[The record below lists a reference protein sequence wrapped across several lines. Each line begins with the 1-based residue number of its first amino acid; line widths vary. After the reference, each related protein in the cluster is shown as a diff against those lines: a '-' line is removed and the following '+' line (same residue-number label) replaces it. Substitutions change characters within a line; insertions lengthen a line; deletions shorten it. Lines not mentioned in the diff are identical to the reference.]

1 VRVVSLVPSATE
13 IAAALGVA
21 DRLVGVTHDCDYP
34 PEIRSLPKVT
44 RSTIPPGST
53 SGEIDRLVRTAGAQG
68 ESTFHLDGEVLRALR
83 PDVILG
89 QTICRVCAVTL
100 AQVPRDLP
108 TSPFVV
114 PLDAES
120 LEGVFAD
127 VARVAEALAV
137 PERGAALVRSLRAR
151 LATVAAR
158 VSGVP
163 RPSVACLE
171 WLEPIFNGGH
181 WVPEQVAIAGGV
193 DILGRPG
200 ERSREIAWEEL
211 ARAAPEVLVVM
222 PCGFGV
228 ARAAEDALLL
238 RRLAGWDRLP
248 AVRTGRVFA
257 ADGSSYFSRPG
268 PRLVEGIELLAALFH
283 PTRFPAPDSAAAV
296 PILAPAR
303 A

>member
-1 VRVVSLVPSATE
+1 
-13 IAAALGVA
+13 
-21 DRLVGVTHDCDYP
+21 
-34 PEIRSLPKVT
+34 
-44 RSTIPPGST
+44 
-53 SGEIDRLVRTAGAQG
+53 
-68 ESTFHLDGEVLRALR
+68 
-83 PDVILG
+83 
-89 QTICRVCAVTL
+89 
-100 AQVPRDLP
+100 VPRDLP
-108 TSPFVV
+108 TSPLVV